1 MQGNTRFPEKR
12 DRALSQDPGILLHHH
27 CKLTLKQCTKPRRTR
42 HAKQIVN
49 SSHEEGVRTF
59 MKNVQIVFNIQV
71 PDHVSEEEVNSRL
84 HQVIGSL
91 MAQEFGGNSL
101 IDQPM
106 GHPPDGHDGQVGH
119 A

>member
-1 MQGNTRFPEKR
+1 
-12 DRALSQDPGILLHHH
+12 
-27 CKLTLKQCTKPRRTR
+27 
-42 HAKQIVN
+42 
-49 SSHEEGVRTF
+49 

-101 IDQPM
+101 IDQPAGSPPD
-106 GHPPDGHDGQVGH
+106 GHDGHDGQVGH

>member
-1 MQGNTRFPEKR
+1 
-12 DRALSQDPGILLHHH
+12 
-27 CKLTLKQCTKPRRTR
+27 
-42 HAKQIVN
+42 
-49 SSHEEGVRTF
+49 

-101 IDQPM
+101 IDQPSE
-106 GHPPDGHDGQVGH
+106 HPSDGHNGQVGH

>member
-1 MQGNTRFPEKR
+1 MQRVP
-12 DRALSQDPGILLHHH
+12 LQ
-27 CKLTLKQCTKPRRTR
+27 TLYGEVYKFTAERSTPR
-42 HAKQIVN
+42 IVN
-49 SSHEEGVRTF
+49 SCCKEGIHTF

-101 IDQPM
+101 IDQPA
-106 GHPPDGHDGQVGH
+106 GSSPDGHDGQVGH

>member
-1 MQGNTRFPEKR
+1 
-12 DRALSQDPGILLHHH
+12 
-27 CKLTLKQCTKPRRTR
+27 
-42 HAKQIVN
+42 
-49 SSHEEGVRTF
+49 

-71 PDHVSEEEVNSRL
+71 PDHVSEDEVNSRL
-84 HQVIGSL
+84 HQVISSL

-106 GHPPDGHDGQVGH
+106 GHPQDGHDGQVGH

>member
-1 MQGNTRFPEKR
+1 
-12 DRALSQDPGILLHHH
+12 
-27 CKLTLKQCTKPRRTR
+27 
-42 HAKQIVN
+42 
-49 SSHEEGVRTF
+49 

-84 HQVIGSL
+84 HQVISTL

-101 IDQPM
+101 ADQS
-106 GHPPDGHDGQVGH
+106 VGLPLGR

>member
-1 MQGNTRFPEKR
+1 
-12 DRALSQDPGILLHHH
+12 
-27 CKLTLKQCTKPRRTR
+27 
-42 HAKQIVN
+42 
-49 SSHEEGVRTF
+49 

-101 IDQPM
+101 TDQPA
-106 GHPPDGHDGQVGH
+106 GVPSDDHNGQVGH

>member
-1 MQGNTRFPEKR
+1 MEAFPSTGTRSSPPRPLQTHVEPVYKAR
-12 DRALSQDPGILLHHH
+12 KNVSGQENLNSRRMEGI
-27 CKLTLKQCTKPRRTR
+27 PP
-42 HAKQIVN
+42 V
-49 SSHEEGVRTF
+49 

-71 PDHVSEEEVNSRL
+71 PDHVSEDEVNSRL
-84 HQVIGSL
+84 HQVISSL

-106 GHPPDGHDGQVGH
+106 GHPQDGHDGQVGH

>member
-1 MQGNTRFPEKR
+1 M
-12 DRALSQDPGILLHHH
+12 PGKENLNS
-27 CKLTLKQCTKPRRTR
+27 RRR
-42 HAKQIVN
+42 
-49 SSHEEGVRTF
+49 EGIYPV

-84 HQVIGSL
+84 HQVISSL

-101 IDQPM
+101 IDHPM
-106 GHPPDGHDGQVGH
+106 EHPPDDHNGQVGH

>member
-1 MQGNTRFPEKR
+1 M
-12 DRALSQDPGILLHHH
+12 GIV
-27 CKLTLKQCTKPRRTR
+27 TSR
-42 HAKQIVN
+42 N
-49 SSHEEGVRTF
+49 GEGMYTS

-101 IDQPM
+101 VDQSV